1 MCYSDITLLIIMQH
15 NAVFYSFFQQ
25 LCKLRRNEDDA
36 GWIDRWGRKDGQT
49 WHDVQ
54 WKLQFAWGS
63 YLSITLCLSTL
74 TYKKTHDSTMPDK
87 CVVNDKSQ
95 AKLTTFQ
102 SVILFAL
109 WVTNMELWSRNWH
122 FFPLIRQKQDYAPFI
137 PSERKEDDNIVLLQP
152 QKGLV
157 T

>member
-49 WHDVQ
+49 LHDVQ

-63 YLSITLCLSTL
+63 YLSINLCLSTL

-95 AKLTTFQ
+95 AKLTMFQ

-109 WVTNMELWSRNWH
+109 
-122 FFPLIRQKQDYAPFI
+122 
-137 PSERKEDDNIVLLQP
+137 
-152 QKGLV
+152 
-157 T
+157 